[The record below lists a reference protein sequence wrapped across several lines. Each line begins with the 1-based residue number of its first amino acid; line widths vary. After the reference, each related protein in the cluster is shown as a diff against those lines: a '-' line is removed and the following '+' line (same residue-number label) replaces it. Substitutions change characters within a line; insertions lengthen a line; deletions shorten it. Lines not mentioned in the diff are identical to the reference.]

1 MASVPSTNDS
11 HAPSLQPTDGADLP
25 HFQFCLRSLLVY
37 TTFLCLLLAAMVI
50 SKGIGAAA
58 VLLVALVIAAHVL
71 STALGCRLRDLST
84 SRNGRGGWS
93 DETTSGLADEPPTC
107 EPDLFAAP
115 RPSSW
120 HGHERIGGRRPP
132 ALVFAGILFG
142 GVAGGV
148 FLLAVIG
155 DRTSG
160 AGIVVGALSLGVVGG
175 WFAFLA
181 TRFYYIFRHGLSEAV
196 ADQQKDEFGNRI
208 ARGPRIAK

>member
-1 MASVPSTNDS
+1 MASVPSTDDS
-11 HAPSLQPTDGADLP
+11 HGPPLRPTDGADLP

-84 SRNGRGGWS
+84 LRSENGGWRG
-93 DETTSGLADEPPTC
+93 DRAAETVDTPPTC
-107 EPDLFAAP
+107 EPDVFAPP

-132 ALVFAGILFG
+132 ALVLAGILFG
-142 GVAGGV
+142 GVAGGG

-155 DRTSG
+155 DRTSA

-175 WFAFLA
+175 WLAFLA

-196 ADQQKDEFGNRI
+196 ADQRNDESGGRSE
-208 ARGPRIAK
+208 RSPRAAK